1 MNDTAMLAIDGETMR
16 RIRERCGALTLK
28 RGKRV
33 PFAQYVREL
42 VAADATDV
50 TTPTTTT
57 SEAQPCHQ

>member
-1 MNDTAMLAIDGETMR
+1 MNDTAMLAIDGRTMR
-16 RIRERCGALTLK
+16 LIRERCDVLAAE

-50 TTPTTTT
+50 AATTPTT
-57 SEAQPCHQ
+57 SEATPCHQ